1 MGLTGAL
8 CARLRPE
15 TEKKMKHTVRS
26 LVRGAVFAALYA
38 VLTFL
43 QNLLL
48 PGTTSAAIQF
58 RLSEALCIFAL
69 FTPDAIWGLT
79 LGCFLFNLL
88 VPGSLPLDWLVGTVA
103 TALATLTMY
112 RLRHVRVLRVPLP
125 ALVMPA
131 AFNAVFVGAE
141 LTIYIGEF
149 SMWLNMLY
157 VAVGELA
164 VLLTAGTALYFAFT
178 ARGLNRRLFPEDA
191 A

>member
-1 MGLTGAL
+1 MHPSSSGNGEKN
-8 CARLRPE
+8 E
-15 TEKKMKHTVRS
+15 TPVRS
-26 LVRGAVFAALYA
+26 RVRGAVFAALYT

-112 RLRHVRVLRVPLP
+112 RLRQCACCASRCP
-125 ALVMPA
+125 
-131 AFNAVFVGAE
+131 
-141 LTIYIGEF
+141 
-149 SMWLNMLY
+149 
-157 VAVGELA
+157 
-164 VLLTAGTALYFAFT
+164 
-178 ARGLNRRLFPEDA
+178 RL
-191 A
+191 

>member
-1 MGLTGAL
+1 
-8 CARLRPE
+8 
-15 TEKKMKHTVRS
+15 MKQTVRS
-26 LVRGAVFAALYA
+26 LARGAAFAALYA
-38 VLTFL
+38 TLTFL

-69 FTPDAIWGLT
+69 FTPDAVWGLT

-88 VPGSLPLDWLVGTVA
+88 SPGSLPLDWLVGTVA
-103 TALATLTMY
+103 TALATLVMY
-112 RLRHVRVLRVPLP
+112 RLRKVRVMRIPLF
-125 ALVMPA
+125 AFLMLA
-131 AFNAVFVGAE
+131 AFNSLFVGAE
-141 LTIYIGEF
+141 LTVYVGEL
-149 SMWLNMLY
+149 SLWLNMLY

>member
-15 TEKKMKHTVRS
+15 TEKNMKHTVRS

-58 RLSEALCIFAL
+58 RLSEALC
-69 FTPDAIWGLT
+69 
-79 LGCFLFNLL
+79 
-88 VPGSLPLDWLVGTVA
+88 
-103 TALATLTMY
+103 
-112 RLRHVRVLRVPLP
+112 
-125 ALVMPA
+125 
-131 AFNAVFVGAE
+131 
-141 LTIYIGEF
+141 
-149 SMWLNMLY
+149 MLY

-191 A
+191 E

>member
-1 MGLTGAL
+1 
-8 CARLRPE
+8 
-15 TEKKMKHTVRS
+15 MKHTVRS

-103 TALATLTMY
+103 TALATLAMY
-112 RLRHVRVLRVPLP
+112 RLRHVHVLRIPLP

-191 A
+191 E

>member
-1 MGLTGAL
+1 
-8 CARLRPE
+8 
-15 TEKKMKHTVRS
+15 MKHTARS

-103 TALATLTMY
+103 TALATLAMY

-131 AFNAVFVGAE
+131 AFSTRLTRTDSSNGLTKKNENPLSRSSCSISSLWNAPVTKNVV
-141 LTIYIGEF
+141 
-149 SMWLNMLY
+149 W
-157 VAVGELA
+157 
-164 VLLTAGTALYFAFT
+164 VLLVFWAS
-178 ARGLNRRLFPEDA
+178 
-191 A
+191 

>member
-88 VPGSLPLDWLVGTVA
+88 VPGSLPFQTC
-103 TALATLTMY
+103 
-112 RLRHVRVLRVPLP
+112 RRHSCKQCIP
-125 ALVMPA
+125 A
-131 AFNAVFVGAE
+131 E
-141 LTIYIGEF
+141 DRR
-149 SMWLNMLY
+149 S
-157 VAVGELA
+157 
-164 VLLTAGTALYFAFT
+164 
-178 ARGLNRRLFPEDA
+178 RSHRNRS
-191 A
+191 